1 MNDVFRGV
9 TMQCQLLLVL
19 LGAHAA
25 WKKTMLQHS
34 EANKGHENPPHVCQ
48 AELSSDMANIV

>member
-1 MNDVFRGV
+1 
-9 TMQCQLLLVL
+9 MQCQLLLVL

-34 EANKGHENPPHVCQ
+34 EANKGHGNPPHVCQ